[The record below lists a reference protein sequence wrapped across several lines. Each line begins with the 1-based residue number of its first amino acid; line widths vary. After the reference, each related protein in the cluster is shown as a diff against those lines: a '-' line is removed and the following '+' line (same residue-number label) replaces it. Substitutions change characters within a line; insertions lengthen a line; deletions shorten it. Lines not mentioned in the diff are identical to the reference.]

1 MKEAPFGPSQ
11 AADDTLE
18 QLRAMS
24 GKSFSSYSEITRR
37 PVLGFT
43 RWKKRKRERE
53 KKKQVA
59 MVMAQSVSNR
69 FQRNCESGR
78 NTDHRRKKSSSEL
91 ISSSAARIVGGGLQ
105 VFAGDRRLR

>member
-11 AADDTLE
+11 AAGDTLE

-53 KKKQVA
+53 KKSCNGDGPV
-59 MVMAQSVSNR
+59 R
-69 FQRNCESGR
+69 I
-78 NTDHRRKKSSSEL
+78 KSISEKL
-91 ISSSAARIVGGGLQ
+91 
-105 VFAGDRRLR
+105 